1 MKQVLTRNVGL
12 KILSLF
18 LAVLSWV
25 VIMNIDDPY
34 ITKTIDD
41 IPVNIL
47 NENAVEENNKM
58 YEIDSGDTATIKV
71 KGKRSIIDGLKA
83 EDFNAIADFK
93 QMSMTYAVPIQIS
106 LKESSRLSEYDVEI
120 LKQTEMMTLS
130 LEDADVQTFRINVV
144 TIGEVPEG
152 YYIAETIATP
162 NLIEISGSKK
172 QISKIKEITVE
183 VDVSG
188 RTESFE
194 YPAKPVAYNENG
206 YAVESSKLVF
216 ETNQVLVEVKIL
228 PTKDIT
234 LEIVQEG
241 VPYYG
246 YECSNIAWQP
256 QKITI
261 AGEID
266 DLKHIST
273 LKIPFTVE
281 GKKETIVSDISI
293 EDYLDENYILVDEN
307 KSVAVTAKI
316 EKLDSKDVMVRA
328 VDINVRNL
336 SNEYEVLFVTRG
348 TITLRVMGLADK
360 LDGILG
366 RDLEPY
372 IDLDGYS
379 VGTYYVS
386 VKSDVNSSVSV
397 RPTTIGIE
405 IVEKNID

>member
-1 MKQVLTRNVGL
+1 
-12 KILSLF
+12 
-18 LAVLSWV
+18 
-25 VIMNIDDPY
+25 
-34 ITKTIDD
+34 
-41 IPVNIL
+41 
-47 NENAVEENNKM
+47 
-58 YEIDSGDTATIKV
+58 
-71 KGKRSIIDGLKA
+71 
-83 EDFNAIADFK
+83 
-93 QMSMTYAVPIQIS
+93 MSMTYAVPIQIS